1 MRWDLILNTRD
12 KGRRS
17 EVGDGEAC
25 VPVCQGRGS
34 AFDGMGASLSY
45 SLLVL
50 DSDHVASRCVMLM
63 Q

>member
-1 MRWDLILNTRD
+1 MRWDLILNSRD

-34 AFDGMGASLSY
+34 AFDGMGASLS
-45 SLLVL
+45 SPLLAL
-50 DSDHVASRCVMLM
+50 DF
-63 Q
+63 